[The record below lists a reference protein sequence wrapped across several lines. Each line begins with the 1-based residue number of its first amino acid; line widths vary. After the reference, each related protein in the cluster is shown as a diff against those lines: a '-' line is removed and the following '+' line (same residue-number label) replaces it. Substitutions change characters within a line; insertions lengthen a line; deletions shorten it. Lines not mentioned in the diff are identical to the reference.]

1 MGKINQGI
9 LGGVEGTVG
18 TVIGS
23 TWKGISY
30 IKAKPKSFTDANTE
44 AQKKTR
50 VMFRKLIKLAS
61 SLLSTVI
68 RPIWSKKGVK
78 KTASNMFVSR
88 NFENIDP
95 LLPLSENPNLVF
107 SEGELPLPEN
117 LAVQRNVAVP
127 RGVTISWSDNS
138 DIYMANSEDILRI
151 VAIAGEKAVTISSAN
166 ATRNAG
172 NAEIVLPFTEGQ
184 TVRIFVFFENTV
196 QHIYSN
202 DVNFTVE
209 I

>member
-9 LGGVEGTVG
+9 LGGVSGTVG

-23 TWKGISY
+23 TWKGVSY
-30 IKAKPKSFTDANTE
+30 IRAKAKSFNDANTD
-44 AQKKTR
+44 AQKSTRKT
-50 VMFRKLIKLAS
+50 FRKLIKLAS
-61 SLLSTVI
+61 SLLTTVI

-78 KTASNMFVSR
+78 KTAGNLFVSR
-88 NFENIDP
+88 NFYNVDP
-95 LLPLSENPNLVF
+95 LLPLADNPKLVI
-107 SEGELPLPEN
+107 SEGQLPLPEN

-127 RGVTISWSDNS
+127 RGVTISWTDNS
-138 DIYMANSEDILRI
+138 DSFMASSDDLLRI
-151 VAIAGEKAVTISSAN
+151 VAIAGETAISVSSAG
-166 ATRNAG
+166 ATRTAE
-172 NAEIVLPFTEGQ
+172 NAEIVLPFAEGQ
-184 TVRIFVFFENTV
+184 TVRIFVFFEDAL